1 MSELK
6 SALNTRQTLEE
17 NAIYKEFDRATG
29 TFKEI
34 SKQERDA
41 KSQQLE
47 SQLQELK
54 EKERLEKLEMD
65 NMHRRNMGA
74 SMKMGDLFSE
84 LRLKASNNS
93 N

>member
-1 MSELK
+1 M
-6 SALNTRQTLEE
+6 EE

-84 LRLKASNNS
+84 LRLKASINS

>member
-1 MSELK
+1 MD
-6 SALNTRQTLEE
+6 E
-17 NAIYKEFDRATG
+17 NAIYKEFDRTTG

-47 SQLQELK
+47 TQLQEIK
-54 EKERLEKLEMD
+54 EKERLEKLQMD
-65 NMHRRNMGA
+65 NMHIRQMGT
-74 SMKMGDLFSE
+74 SMKMSDLFSE
-84 LRLKASNNS
+84 LKLKASNNS

>member
-1 MSELK
+1 M
-6 SALNTRQTLEE
+6 NTRQTLEE
-17 NAIYKEFDRATG
+17 NAIYKEFDRTTG

-65 NMHRRNMGA
+65 NMHRSNRGA

-84 LRLKASNNS
+84 LRLKASINS

>member
-17 NAIYKEFDRATG
+17 NAIYKEFDRTTG

-41 KSQQLE
+41 KSQLLE
-47 SQLQELK
+47 TQLQELK
-54 EKERLEKLEMD
+54 EKERLEKL
-65 NMHRRNMGA
+65 
-74 SMKMGDLFSE
+74 
-84 LRLKASNNS
+84 
-93 N
+93 

>member
-1 MSELK
+1 M
-6 SALNTRQTLEE
+6 EE

>member
-1 MSELK
+1 M
-6 SALNTRQTLEE
+6 NTRQTLEE

-84 LRLKASNNS
+84 LRLKASINS